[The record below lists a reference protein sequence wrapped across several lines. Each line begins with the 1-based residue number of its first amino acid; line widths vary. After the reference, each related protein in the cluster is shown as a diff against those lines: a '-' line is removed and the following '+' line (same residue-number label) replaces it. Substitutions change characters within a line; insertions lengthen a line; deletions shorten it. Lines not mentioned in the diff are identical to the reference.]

1 MENKRLSKSNILKS
15 SQKNIFN
22 LLQKQHYDKFEL
34 YIEHQ
39 SINIIFNYRRS
50 SNLSMQYR
58 YFYII

>member
-39 SINIIFNYRRS
+39 SINIIINYRRS
-50 SNLSMQYR
+50 SNLSM
-58 YFYII
+58 